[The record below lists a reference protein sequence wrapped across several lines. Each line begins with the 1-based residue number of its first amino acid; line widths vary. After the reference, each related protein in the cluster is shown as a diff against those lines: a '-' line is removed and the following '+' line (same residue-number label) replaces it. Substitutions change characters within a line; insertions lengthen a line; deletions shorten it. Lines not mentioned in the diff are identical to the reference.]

1 MLQPTN
7 LDAKSDQEL
16 YLLFLKN
23 DNEAFNMLVKKYRKS
38 LISFIIKYVK
48 NIEIAED
55 LAQDAFVYMLINKKE
70 YDFKYTF
77 KTYLYTIAKSRAINY
92 LKKEKKKIIFDES
105 YMLNNDIESFEE
117 TLDATLI
124 RKEKYEILY
133 KNLKN
138 LKQDYRLA
146 IYLADFQGF
155 KYEEIGRILNKT
167 LPQTKMLIHR
177 ARKALKK
184 LLKKEENLC

>member
-7 LDAKSDQEL
+7 SDAKSDQEL

-105 YMLNNDIESFEE
+105 YILNNDIESFEE

-138 LKQDYRLA
+138 LKQDYKLA

-155 KYEEIGRILNKT
+155 KYEEISRILNKT

-184 LLKKEENLC
+184 LLKKEEKLC